1 MKKTFL
7 VALLLCGDAL
17 ATQSAS
23 SVTPPVDVDA
33 IAREM
38 AIKAKAIQQQ
48 ARQDPALTAVA
59 QQAEQITD
67 EQQAAAQALT
77 NDAMKKAA
85 SSQTA
90 AQIGK
95 VFGDMKQS
103 DLVAVLGGDKAA
115 KNDKPEAM
123 ALGQGMMFLSK
134 SMPDKDLMA
143 SLEVAAKFSMPVSF
157 IGLLKG
163 SGTITNTAKK
173 LRGLAQQAGMSED
186 REPQVL
192 LNPIAFEKYAI
203 TVVPTIIR
211 DMGDGTFHRLEGSI
225 NVNYFLDAVA
235 QQEGAD
241 RLNQRVGPIWQIE
254 EISLV
259 DEMKKRMEAIDWEA
273 KKTAAVQ
280 RFWGNQRMYSL
291 PPASK
296 NEQWKIDP
304 TVRVVKDMVDP
315 KGNVLAKAGTVINP
329 LAQAYAPLRMIVINP
344 QSQQELEWAKSYR
357 EAHVFLGQ
365 TMVLATD
372 YSREQGWDVM
382 SRANDYLQTRTR
394 LVPKELVDRFH
405 LKATPTVIETV
416 GTLFAVQQYAIDTP
430 KEPQQ

>member
-1 MKKTFL
+1 
-7 VALLLCGDAL
+7 
-17 ATQSAS
+17 
-23 SVTPPVDVDA
+23 
-33 IAREM
+33 M

-291 PPASK
+291 P
-296 NEQWKIDP
+296 
-304 TVRVVKDMVDP
+304 R
-315 KGNVLAKAGTVINP
+315 
-329 LAQAYAPLRMIVINP
+329 QARTSSGRLIRPC
-344 QSQQELEWAKSYR
+344 
-357 EAHVFLGQ
+357 
-365 TMVLATD
+365 
-372 YSREQGWDVM
+372 GW
-382 SRANDYLQTRTR
+382 
-394 LVPKELVDRFH
+394 
-405 LKATPTVIETV
+405 
-416 GTLFAVQQYAIDTP
+416 
-430 KEPQQ
+430 